1 MEHEGGDLMQE
12 LTGNPLVI
20 DFVAGGFSLAA
31 ACAGLVK
38 GLYKQ
43 IMPFAVVTLALLGA
57 IVLSATLTTPVTE
70 MIFPKIVAAYV
81 KDDGRGLD
89 IAEISREAQERL
101 RPLVPRK
108 LLDNLDEAERSG
120 VLGDTV
126 TEIFQDASD
135 NDLGDAV
142 NDVLNQAAES
152 ETGEKLRDVGDIIGN
167 LNETA
172 GDAIRA
178 ALDAARDGAAG
189 NAIDSALGA
198 AADGVVGDAM
208 NDTVR
213 TARIEI
219 TKAIAEQTAAYVRL
233 LLLCILWV
241 AMMVALTIIKNTFGL
256 AAKLPVVKQADRLGG
271 AALGLVECA
280 MVFWG
285 LAWVDK
291 ITGLGWLAQQAQGT
305 VFLRLFV

>member
-81 KDDGRGLD
+81 KDDGRSLD

-135 NDLGDAV
+135 NGLGDAV

-152 ETGEKLRDVGDIIGN
+152 EAGEKLRGVGETVGN
-167 LNETA
+167 FSETA
-172 GDAIRA
+172 GDAITDA
-178 ALDAARDGAAG
+178 MDAAQDGAIG
-189 NAIDSALGA
+189 DAIDDALSAAGSGIA
-198 AADGVVGDAM
+198 GDAI

-213 TARIEI
+213 AARIEVVKI
-219 TKAIAEQTAAYVRL
+219 IAERTSAYVHL
-233 LLLCILWV
+233 ILLCILWV
-241 AMMVALTIIKNTFGL
+241 GLMVALTIIKNTFGL
-256 AAKLPVVKQADRLGG
+256 ATKLPVVKHVDKLGG
-271 AALGLVECA
+271 AALGLIECA
-280 MVFWG
+280 LVFWC
-285 LAWVDK
+285 LAWLDK
-291 ITGLGWLAQQAQGT
+291 ITGFGWLTQQAEGT

>member
-1 MEHEGGDLMQE
+1 MQE

-70 MIFPKIVAAYV
+70 MIFPKI
-81 KDDGRGLD
+81 
-89 IAEISREAQERL
+89 SREAQERL

-152 ETGEKLRDVGDIIGN
+152 ETGEKPRDVGDIIGN

-241 AMMVALTIIKNTFGL
+241 AMMVALTIIHVWPRGE
-256 AAKLPVVKQADRLGG
+256 AARCQAGGQARRRGARARRVRDGVLGPRVG
-271 AALGLVECA
+271 G
-280 MVFWG
+280 
-285 LAWVDK
+285 
-291 ITGLGWLAQQAQGT
+291 
-305 VFLRLFV
+305 